1 MMSCSKEEE
10 RRLLFAFLA
19 QLLQFAPSELTMFA
33 GGQKDG
39 NVIVILNLFISSGTR
54 WSEEATLYLFASP
67 QQMGAGE
74 GWFGALSRAT
84 FWGGNTSRANSEQD
98 LTRIERCKIVMC
110 LSISNREDGTDEQR
124 EDRVAG
130 ENMQIVCI

>member
-1 MMSCSKEEE
+1 MPGLPCKPQIFAHFSLTATGSTPRCVLLCLEDSQNDVLQQRRR

-19 QLLQFAPSELTMFA
+19 GLLQFAPSELTMFA

-54 WSEEATLYLFASP
+54 WSEEEATLYLFASP
-67 QQMGAGE
+67 RQMGAGE

-84 FWGGNTSRANSEQD
+84 FWWGGNTW
-98 LTRIERCKIVMC
+98 KW
-110 LSISNREDGTDEQR
+110 
-124 EDRVAG
+124 
-130 ENMQIVCI
+130 